1 MVKMQC
7 NGINKDGSRC
17 QRMVT
22 YNGWNVGDDGVLA
35 CHHHRYFYP
44 TPSITPSYAPSWPT
58 TASPSQQIRFK
69 QSDDAVSLSIILISI
84 LALCLIFGF
93 LIREIGCCGSLIFAL
108 WVLLALIHWVPK
120 LTDSS

>member
-1 MVKMQC
+1 MQC
-7 NGINKDGSRC
+7 NGINNDGSRC

-22 YNGWNVGDDGVLA
+22 YNGWNIGDDGVLA

-44 TPSITPSYAPSWPT
+44 TPSITPSQQIRLNT
-58 TASPSQQIRFK
+58 PSQQIRFK
-69 QSDDAVSLSIILISI
+69 QSDDTSMVILSIILISM
-84 LALCLIFGF
+84 CLIFGL

-108 WVLLALIHWVPK
+108 WALLALIHWVPK